1 MTDLP
6 EAGGTESANDDRT
19 ARNRRLLLAMF
30 AIAFLTLGSSWLLF
44 YFAQDGGV
52 WGTTNKGTFVDP
64 PVSVAELGLLGPD
77 GQTLVEGET
86 WWLWVV
92 SADVCEGECAEAVF
106 QLRQLHVLLNK
117 DMDRVQR
124 ALVAPPEQAQPVLAE
139 FPRLVPLS
147 GSLEG
152 LSEGIYIV
160 DPIGNLVLFYPWS
173 DAGRP
178 VLDDLKKLLKL
189 SQIG

>member
-1 MTDLP
+1 MTDTP
-6 EAGGTESANDDRT
+6 DTMSTEDRT
-19 ARNRRLLLAMF
+19 ARNRKLLLAMF
-30 AIAFLTLGSSWLLF
+30 AIAFFTLGSSWLLF
-44 YFAQDGGV
+44 YLAQDGGV

-64 PVSVAELGLLGPD
+64 PVTAADLELLQANGQPLLE
-77 GQTLVEGET
+77 GQT

-92 SADVCEGECAEAVF
+92 SDGVCAEDCAEAVF
-106 QLRQLHVLLNK
+106 QMRQLHVLLNK

-124 ALVAPPEQAQPVLAE
+124 GLVTRPGAEQPVLAE
-139 FPRLVPLS
+139 YPKLVPLQ

-152 LSEGIYIV
+152 LVNGIYIV
-160 DPIGNLVLFYPWS
+160 DPIGNLVLYYPWS
-173 DAGRP
+173 DGGRP